1 MDKHLHICFHLPH
14 DPCYR
19 IEDVEKEI
27 VLPSLSQEIILLD
40 LDPYALK
47 TYNVM
52 QAAIVLNAVDS
63 ERVDQVRSQVTL
75 SCTAFNNILF
85 QDYFFHPRVNLCSLR
100 SVPTSSRIVSEC
112 RLSAP
117 TYREPFAVREYSNYH
132 GASTEWTIGRCSGTL
147 MTNIL

>member
-1 MDKHLHICFHLPH
+1 MDKHLHMCLHLPH
-14 DPCYR
+14 DPCHR

-75 SCTAFNNILF
+75 SCTAFNHILF

-100 SVPTSSRIVSEC
+100 VCPQAHALFQNAGYLHQLIEN
-112 RLSAP
+112 LSQC
-117 TYREPFAVREYSNYH
+117 V
-132 GASTEWTIGRCSGTL
+132 
-147 MTNIL
+147 NILITTGPALSGL